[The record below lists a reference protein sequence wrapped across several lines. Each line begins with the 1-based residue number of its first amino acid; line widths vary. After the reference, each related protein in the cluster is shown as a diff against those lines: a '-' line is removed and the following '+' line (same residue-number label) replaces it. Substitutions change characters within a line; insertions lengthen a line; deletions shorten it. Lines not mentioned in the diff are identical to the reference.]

1 MGGPVRAVQNIV
13 SPPRRPA
20 PAAPSAPA
28 PAAPAPAAPA
38 AAPTAAAETP
48 APTPAETPAPSSV
61 PMVGLGA
68 SGEQP
73 GSSILRS
80 RRSGRFRTQLSESN
94 SQPMVGSK
102 RLLGQ

>member
-20 PAAPSAPA
+20 PAPAPAAA
-28 PAAPAPAAPA
+28 PAAPAPAPAPA
-38 AAPTAAAETP
+38 AAAAETP
-48 APTPAETPAPSSV
+48 APTSV

-80 RRSGRFRTQLSESN
+80 RRSGRFTTQLSEGN
-94 SQPMVGSK
+94 AQPMVGSK
-102 RLLGQ
+102 QLLGQ